1 MAPIMGAI
9 GIMSE
14 KERSY
19 IKKGELCVDWH
30 LWCRNQLDWAEWSR
44 PDAKPSPPPPPP
56 QAHHT
61 PPASFSQIYY
71 ILSQMQGSICQFG
84 IRMCVRSRRKKGNKR
99 DWQGLEGPGNKWGC
113 LIMGIPSTV
122 WHFLP
127 SCPWALSAAEKN
139 RALCSGMVLNGGPE
153 QFPREETE
161 RLIERVQCV
170 ARFFHYG
177 HIFRRAV
184 LTRRRL
190 RLRVT
195 SCLSL
200 HTHTHREWGKD
211 GEKDRGT

>member
-1 MAPIMGAI
+1 
-9 GIMSE
+9 
-14 KERSY
+14 
-19 IKKGELCVDWH
+19 
-30 LWCRNQLDWAEWSR
+30 
-44 PDAKPSPPPPPP
+44 
-56 QAHHT
+56 
-61 PPASFSQIYY
+61 
-71 ILSQMQGSICQFG
+71 MQGSICQFG
-84 IRMCVRSRRKKGNKR
+84 IRMCVRSRRKKRNKR
-99 DWQGLEGPGNKWGC
+99 DWQGLEGPGNKCGC
-113 LIMGIPSTV
+113 LIMGIPHTV

-161 RLIERVQCV
+161 RLIEWVQCV

-200 HTHTHREWGKD
+200 HTHTHREWGKEQERKTE
-211 GEKDRGT
+211 GHRYGVNESHRKHRLSFHTSHQRGVCSAMPLWFVSGFRL